1 MPNIDAKLTLSAL
14 LVGAACAAGLVS
26 GVAWG
31 RDTPVPP
38 AGTMAVVGT
47 LTCGLG
53 AEMQSGEANAAAQG
67 REIRC
72 QFRPGDNG
80 AEETYIGTL
89 QGVGKSASLFGS
101 GAAIMA
107 VKAPMS
113 MTISPGLLQQA
124 YSADATRRSASAP
137 LVGDRNTRIVLQ
149 PLNEEE
155 GRVAKGKQQPDGM
168 IVLIELKL
176 QSSPA

>member
-1 MPNIDAKLTLSAL
+1 MSNIDAKFILSAL
-14 LVGAACAAGLVS
+14 LVGGACAVGLVS

-31 RDTPVPP
+31 RDTPVSPP
-38 AGTMAVVGT
+38 GTMAVVGT

-53 AEMQSGEANAAAQG
+53 AEAQSGEASAAAQG

-80 AEETYIGTL
+80 AEEIYVGTL
-89 QGVGKSASLFGS
+89 QGVGKSDSLFGS
-101 GAAIMA
+101 GAVIMA

-113 MTISPGLLQQA
+113 MTISPGMLQQV
-124 YSADATRRSASAP
+124 YSADAARRSASAP
-137 LVGDRNTRIVLQ
+137 LVGDRNTRILLQ

-155 GRVAKGKQQPDGM
+155 GRVARGKQQPDGV